1 MANDE
6 NRQGSSARAHEREWN
21 ARSAHTGRRKTSPR
35 KREKSLP
42 PMGPIETNVLRCQA
56 ARTRMHIAQHQSKLS
71 EYLDALELVEEEP
84 DDEVSRAEAL
94 AAELADLQSRR
105 DEMLRD
111 MSSDYDS
118 SSESS
123 DDDDELVE
131 AVVEQPEEAVVVT
144 PERRED
150 ATDFCAVALP
160 YKQRP
165 AWEISVA
172 EPIVFDALMRHQER
186 VWEKRREPVYDYRA
200 APKLAPPP
208 APAAKQTPV
217 EGQLFV
223 FNAVQKG
230 LADIA
235 PYLFDYYSTRSS
247 TEAAAKRPDPYAT
260 AYVDHN
266 ARIDIWDP
274 HPNESTDFDELGFLE
289 AQLNACDPGDI

>member
-1 MANDE
+1 
-6 NRQGSSARAHEREWN
+6 
-21 ARSAHTGRRKTSPR
+21 
-35 KREKSLP
+35 
-42 PMGPIETNVLRCQA
+42 MGPIEMNVLRCQA
-56 ARTRMHIAQHQSKLS
+56 ARTRMHIAQHQSKLT

-84 DDEVSRAEAL
+84 DDETRRAEAL
-94 AAELADLQSRR
+94 AAELAELQSRR

-111 MSSDYDS
+111 MSESETSD
-118 SSESS
+118 S
-123 DDDDELVE
+123 DDEPVE
-131 AVVEQPEEAVVVT
+131 AVVEQPVFEEAVVVT
-144 PERRED
+144 PERRET
-150 ATDFCAVALP
+150 AAEFAVVARP
-160 YKQRP
+160 FKQRP

-186 VWEKRREPVYDYRA
+186 VWEKRRDSCDYRA
-200 APKLAPPP
+200 APKRAPPP

-247 TEAAAKRPDPYAT
+247 PQATTTAAKRPDPYSA
-260 AYVDHN
+260 AYVDRN

-289 AQLNACDPGDI
+289 AQLSACDPGL